1 MFYKKI
7 AGYQEK
13 INHEVKMT
21 ALKRQN
27 FVHYFI
33 DQVRTIIELLL
44 IKYRTKYALLSCLNT
59 SLSKILIESVFDLIG
74 DPVYSNVP
82 IIQLTIIIQIN
93 LVDIKHKIWI
103 KLEKKEKKE
112 KKRLIVEFW
121 KWLKYNFLRLLLK

>member
-93 LVDIKHKIWI
+93 LVDIKHKI
-103 KLEKKEKKE
+103 
-112 KKRLIVEFW
+112 
-121 KWLKYNFLRLLLK
+121 